1 MRFGILGPLEVVDGD
16 GARCEPSAGRQR
28 RMLLALLVNADD
40 TLSVDQLVD
49 KVWSEGEELPNNPS
63 ATVRT
68 YLTRLR
74 RLLEPDGEGDSRLVV
89 GGPDRYGLRLDG
101 HELDAALFE
110 SDVASATA
118 VIDDDPDSALRILE
132 RGLARWRGPALVDVA
147 DEDWARPEAM
157 RLDELRLRAQELRF
171 RCLLDTGQHAE
182 ALPEIERHVRGH
194 PLRERPCGQL
204 MVALQRSGRMAEATR
219 RFQAFREQLAEETGL
234 DPSPELLDLHE
245 RLLAGLERAGLNTT
259 ATWNLLPVTRTEL
272 VGRDGEVAAAARML
286 EGTSM
291 LTLTGVGGVGK
302 TRLALA
308 VADGRRTAGDRVG
321 WVDLSSVTSDD
332 DVVAAVFAAL
342 QVPMAARAD
351 HLEGLVRL
359 LGAHPALLVLDNCEH
374 VLEGV
379 ASLVDQ
385 ATRSGP
391 ALTVLATSR
400 EPLGLDGEQI
410 YRVPSLDQDAGT
422 ALFLARARV
431 SVSATLRAR
440 AGDIVRRLDGIP
452 LAIELAA
459 ARTAHL
465 AVDDLAARL
474 DERFWLLTGSRR
486 SVARHRTLRATM
498 DWSYDLL
505 SAPEQAALRATSVF
519 VGGFD
524 VEALAGIL
532 EIDERDALDRLA
544 ALVDASL
551 IEVERGT
558 SPSRYRLLETVRLY
572 AEERL
577 VEAGEAQTLRDA
589 HTEHYLARA
598 LEYPPTITDL
608 APWWWSA
615 DDDVADSGNHVVAL
629 ERLDRTDRLQD
640 LGRLAARLATRF
652 ISRGF
657 SDPDRRYL
665 CRSDAISALDDDA
678 ERALY
683 LLASADDANHLGRL
697 TEQFELGRAAIA
709 AATDPRVRGAA
720 AIYTFLGGII
730 VAAAEGPQAI
740 DGLDL
745 QHMVDTALAA
755 LPDDAPVIRHHLRLQ
770 RPMGLLV
777 QGRTAEAV
785 EPLEDLVADGDG
797 FAASELMVVLHVLG
811 EHEQAL
817 NVRAPSDVQ
826 VGYGLWD
833 YRVPLTRA
841 MVAAARQEHHEAQR
855 WLAAAAAEVRG
866 HPMPLCDRDVL
877 LACAALAHHAGNHR
891 RASHLLAALRGL
903 TRTPGTF
910 AAYLAYRDRVRDE
923 LAPAERRAILDQAA
937 NAQPAE
943 ALAGELSRLSAD
955 QRPPFRRGDPAG

>member
-1 MRFGILGPLEVVDGD
+1 MLGPLEVVDGD

-28 RMLLALLVNADD
+28 RLLLALLVNADD

-49 KVWSEGEELPNNPS
+49 AVWSEGEDLPNNPY

-74 RLLEPDGEGDSRLVV
+74 HLLEPDEGDELRLVV

-101 HELDAALFE
+101 HEVDAALFAA
-110 SDVASATA
+110 DVASATA
-118 VIDDDPDSALRILE
+118 AIDDDPHRALRDLE
-132 RGLARWRGPALVDVA
+132 RGLARWRGPALADVA
-147 DEDWARPEAM
+147 DENWAKPDAV
-157 RLDELRLRAQELRF
+157 RLDELRLHAHELGF

-182 ALPEIERHVRGH
+182 ALPEIERHVRAH

-204 MVALQRSGRMAEATR
+204 MVALHRTGRMAEATHQ
-219 RFQAFREQLAEETGL
+219 FQAYREHLAEETGL

-245 RLLAGLERAGLNTT
+245 RLLAGPERAGLDTT
-259 ATWNLLPVTRTEL
+259 ATWNLLPATRTEL
-272 VGRDGEVAAAARML
+272 IGRDAEVAVVGQMI
-286 EGTSM
+286 EGASV

-308 VADGRRTAGDRVG
+308 VADARRAAGDRVA
-321 WVDLSSVTSDD
+321 WVELSSVTTDD

-342 QVPMAARAD
+342 RVPMVARAD

-359 LGAHPALLVLDNCEH
+359 LSAHPALLVLDNCEH

-385 ATRSGP
+385 ATRAGP
-391 ALTVLATSR
+391 RLTVLATSR
-400 EPLGLDGEQI
+400 EPVGLDGEQI
-410 YRVPSLDQDAGT
+410 YRVPSLDQDAGV

-431 SVSATLRAR
+431 SASATVRAR
-440 AGDIVRRLDGIP
+440 AREIVRRLDGIP

-465 AVDDLAARL
+465 GVDDLAARL

-498 DWSYDLL
+498 DWSYGLL
-505 SAPEQAALRATSVF
+505 SAREQAALRATAVF
-519 VGGFD
+519 VGDFD
-524 VEALAGIL
+524 VDALAGIHRT
-532 EIDERDALDRLA
+532 DEHDALDGLA
-544 ALVDASL
+544 TLVDASL
-551 IEVERGT
+551 VEVENGT
-558 SPSRYRLLETVRLY
+558 SPTRYRLLETVRLY

-577 VEAGEAQTLRDA
+577 VETGEAETVRGA

-598 LEYPPTITDL
+598 LAYPPTIADL

-615 DDDVADSGNHVVAL
+615 DIDVADNGNHVAAL
-629 ERLDRTDRLQD
+629 ERLDRADRCQD
-640 LGRLAARLATRF
+640 VGRLAARLATQF

-657 SDPDRRYL
+657 SDPERRYL
-665 CRSDAISALDDDA
+665 CRSDVIAALDDDA

-697 TEQFELGRAAIA
+697 AEQFEFGRAAIA

-720 AIYTFLGGII
+720 AIYTFLGGSI
-730 VAAAEGPQAI
+730 VAAAEGPQALHGI
-740 DGLDL
+740 DL
-745 QHMVDTALAA
+745 QRMVDAALATLA
-755 LPDDAPVIRHHLRLQ
+755 DEAPVIRHHLRLQ

-777 QGRTAEAV
+777 QGNCAEAV
-785 EPLEDLVADGDG
+785 EPLEELVADGDG

-811 EHEQAL
+811 EHDRAL
-817 NVRAPSDVQ
+817 HVPAPSDVQ
-826 VGYGLWD
+826 IGYGLWD
-833 YRVPLTRA
+833 YRVPLVRA
-841 MVAAARQEHHEAQR
+841 MVAAARQQHHEARR

-877 LACAALAHHAGNHR
+877 LACAVLAHHARDHR
-891 RASHLLAALRGL
+891 HASQLLAALRGL

-910 AAYLAYRDRVRDE
+910 ATYLAYRDRVRDE
-923 LAPAERRAILDQAA
+923 LPPTERRAILDQAA
-937 NAQPAE
+937 ATQPAKT
-943 ALAGELSRLSAD
+943 LARELSRHSE
-955 QRPPFRRGDPAG
+955 G